1 MLVHISFCMLK
12 DIDNF
17 LIKKKDNSA
26 VRMNTIEKNDINILI
41 IIFIKLQT
49 ILRIDRLN
57 ALDNK
62 TIWKQEN

>member
-26 VRMNTIEKNDINILI
+26 VRMNTIEKNDININNNFYI
-41 IIFIKLQT
+41 IANSF
-49 ILRIDRLN
+49 
-57 ALDNK
+57 AH
-62 TIWKQEN
+62 

>member
-62 TIWKQEN
+62 TI